1 MGRVQ
6 TPDLARDFLNFQF
19 SDKVAVQDL
28 HTGSI
33 ALAGNAKTRDTLWEW
48 VKAHWKVV
56 EGKMGGRPVVQDRWF
71 KNTLSRFASL
81 ETEKDIAEFFKD
93 KDTKGYDRGLVQ
105 VADSIRGNAKYR
117 EREER
122 LVEEWLGAHGYL

>member
-6 TPDLARDFLNFQF
+6 TPSLATDFLNFQF

-33 ALAGNAKTRDTLWEW
+33 ALAANAKTRDTLWEYI
-48 VKAHWKVV
+48 KGHWEAVRGKMAGNKVV
-56 EGKMGGRPVVQDRWF
+56 MDRYFKSTLGK
-71 KNTLSRFASL
+71 FASW
-81 ETEKDIAEFFKD
+81 EMEREVEAFFGG
-93 KDTKGYDRGLVQ
+93 KDTKGFDRGLVQ

-122 LVEEWLGAHGYL
+122 VVEEWLRAHEYL